1 MTSHILIVEDDA
13 KIADMLANYLHMH
26 GYSTEIAVD
35 GIKAMARMRSSGAA
49 PDLLLLDL
57 MLPGQDGLEVCRQV
71 RTFSAVPIIMLTA
84 RVDEIDRLLGLE
96 TGADDYICKP
106 FSPREVV
113 ARIKAHLR
121 RATGQL
127 VSSPP
132 ANGWQVD
139 EPGMRVSYGGA
150 ALPLTPVEFRL
161 FSLLHA
167 HPGQVF
173 GRARLLDAAH
183 LDVRDVSDRAI
194 DSHIKNLRKKLDA
207 ARPEGSGIVSVY
219 GVGYRYEAVV
229 NLHP

>member
-1 MTSHILIVEDDA
+1 
-13 KIADMLANYLHMH
+13 
-26 GYSTEIAVD
+26 
-35 GIKAMARMRSSGAA
+35 
-49 PDLLLLDL
+49 
-57 MLPGQDGLEVCRQV
+57 
-71 RTFSAVPIIMLTA
+71 
-84 RVDEIDRLLGLE
+84 LLGLE

-127 VSSPP
+127 VAAPQGS
-132 ANGWQVD
+132 NWHVD
-139 EPGMRVSYGGA
+139 GPGMRVSYVGV

-183 LDVRDVSDRAI
+183 LDARDVSDRAI

-219 GVGYRYEAVV
+219 GVGYRFDA
-229 NLHP
+229 PDPA